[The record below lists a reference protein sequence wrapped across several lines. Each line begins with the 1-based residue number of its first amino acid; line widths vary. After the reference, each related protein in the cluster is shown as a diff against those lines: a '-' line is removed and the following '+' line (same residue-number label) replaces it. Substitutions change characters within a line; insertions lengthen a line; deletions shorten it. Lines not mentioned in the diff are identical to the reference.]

1 MASLEREI
9 ETLQG
14 NVQDMQRQLGNAHK
28 RIHDLIAEKSSAIDK
43 LEKERDLVKELT
55 IKLKD
60 TDKEASDLIQKKID
74 DWPDVVDSK
83 PKSFKMGII
92 SLIFLMVLPENEFL
106 VINIFL
112 SSTKLDEGLI

>member
-28 RIHDLIAEKSSAIDK
+28 RIHDLIAEKSSAIDE

-55 IKLKD
+55 VKLKD
-60 TDKEASDLIQKKID
+60 TDKEASDLIQKQID

-83 PKSFKMGII
+83 PKSYKRPAMPSYSVREGEKWVTIGADGE
-92 SLIFLMVLPENEFL
+92 MEFED
-106 VINIFL
+106 IEI
-112 SSTKLDEGLI
+112 KK

>member
-28 RIHDLIAEKSSAIDK
+28 RIHDLIAEKSSAIDE

-55 IKLKD
+55 DKLKN

-83 PKSFKMGII
+83 PKSFKKPVMPSYSVREGEKWVTIKDGK
-92 SLIFLMVLPENEFL
+92 MEFED
-106 VINIFL
+106 IEI
-112 SSTKLDEGLI
+112 KK

>member
-14 NVQDMQRQLGNAHK
+14 NVQDMQRQLANAHK
-28 RIHDLIAEKSSAIDK
+28 RIHDLIAEKSSAIDE

-60 TDKEASDLIQKKID
+60 TDKEASDLIQKQID

-83 PKSFKMGII
+83 PESFKRPPQPAYSVQKGEKWVTIGPDGD
-92 SLIFLMVLPENEFL
+92 LEFED
-106 VINIFL
+106 IEI
-112 SSTKLDEGLI
+112 KK